1 MRQISQNVH
10 SKFTGLKIIFGLI
23 AVLIWVNTAQAAPG
37 FKSPGHVKR
46 WMKTY
51 YLKPSP
57 GKVATAIRYMSASGV
72 LDKKNAI
79 SPVFGFLSGVFQQNP
94 GRVNAIIRSL
104 DGVKEQ
110 HLGVVV
116 FGLWYSGL
124 DDARERVDNLFS
136 AHPQLAKNFAFLT
149 KNDPRPL
156 IELPLE
162 KGEWILDALW
172 GQFMATGSPAP
183 VRRVISTLP
192 WGQNKKEMEKYLVSS
207 AARFSLTANAG
218 QHRKVREIIKAELP
232 LQSDGVQA
240 ALKQILKK
248 SSRKKKK

>member
-1 MRQISQNVH
+1 MSQLARNAYR
-10 SKFTGLKIIFGLI
+10 KITFQKIVSFLLAFLFLASPAI
-23 AVLIWVNTAQAAPG
+23 AAPG
-37 FKSPGHVKR
+37 FKSPAHVKR

-51 YLKPSP
+51 YLNPSP
-57 GKVATAIRYMSASGV
+57 GKVATAIRYMSAAGI

-79 SPVFGFLSGVFQQNP
+79 SPVFGFLSGVFQENP

-104 DGVKEQ
+104 DGVKEH

-124 DDARERVDNLFS
+124 DDAREKVESLF
-136 AHPQLAKNFAFLT
+136 AEHPQLAKNFAFLT

-156 IELPLE
+156 VELPLE

-172 GQFMATGSPAP
+172 GQFMATGSPDP

-192 WGQNKKEMEKYLVSS
+192 WGQDKKEMSKYLVAS

-232 LQSDGVQA
+232 LQSDQVQA
-240 ALKQILKK
+240 ALNGILNKA
-248 SSRKKKK
+248 RKKKK

>member
-1 MRQISQNVH
+1 MNP
-10 SKFTGLKIIFGLI
+10 
-23 AVLIWVNTAQAAPG
+23 TAQNACRKIPFQKVVGSVLALMFLASPAIAAPG
-37 FKSPGHVKR
+37 FKSPAHVKR

-51 YLKPSP
+51 YQKPSP
-57 GKVATAIRYMSASGV
+57 GIVATAIRYMSNSGV

-94 GRVNAIIRSL
+94 DKVNAIIRSL
-104 DGVKEQ
+104 DGLKEH

-124 DDARERVDNLFS
+124 DDAREKVQALF
-136 AHPQLAKNFAFLT
+136 AEHPQLAKNFAFLT

-172 GQFMATGSPAP
+172 GQFMATGSPDP

-192 WGQNKKEMEKYLVSS
+192 WGQDKKKMDKYLVAS

-232 LQSDGVQA
+232 FQSDEVQA
-240 ALKQILKK
+240 ALNGILNKA
-248 SSRKKKK
+248 RKKKK

>member
-1 MRQISQNVH
+1 MNSLARSTYHKNFYQ
-10 SKFTGLKIIFGLI
+10 KIVGI
-23 AVLIWVNTAQAAPG
+23 ALALLFLASPATAAPA
-37 FKSPGHVKR
+37 FKSPAHVKR

-57 GKVATAIRYMSASGV
+57 GKVASAIRYMSASGI
-72 LDKKNAI
+72 LDKKNSI

-94 GRVNAIIRSL
+94 DKVNAIIRSL
-104 DGVKEQ
+104 DGLKEH

-124 DDARERVDNLFS
+124 DDARKKVEALF
-136 AHPQLAKNFAFLT
+136 ARHPQLAKNFAFLT

-156 IELPLE
+156 VELPLE

-172 GQFMATGSPAP
+172 GQFMATGSPGP

-192 WGQNKKEMEKYLVSS
+192 WGQDKKEMGKYLVAS

-218 QHRKVREIIKAELP
+218 QHRKVREVIKAELP
-232 LQSDGVQA
+232 LQSDEVQA
-240 ALKQILKK
+240 ALKGILNKA
-248 SSRKKKK
+248 RKKKK